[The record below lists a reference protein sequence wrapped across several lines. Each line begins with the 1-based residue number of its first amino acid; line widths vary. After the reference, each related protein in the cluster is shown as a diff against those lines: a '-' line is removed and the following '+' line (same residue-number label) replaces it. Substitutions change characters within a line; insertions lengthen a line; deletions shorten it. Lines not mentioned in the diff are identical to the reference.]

1 MAFATGEKLGCEGR
15 PDLLREGIEELSV
28 TPVLPVT
35 KWVPTTDNGTA
46 QAGGGID
53 FDIIG
58 KLLGV
63 KIHDRQ

>member
-1 MAFATGEKLGCEGR
+1 L
-15 PDLLREGIEELSV
+15 
-28 TPVLPVT
+28 T

-58 KLLGV
+58 KLLVVEALAGQDSP
-63 KIHDRQ
+63 KRK